1 MIDPQDS
8 VSFATSFRASKW
20 ILRCKK
26 LQKWK
31 RKTGKHSRSALAL
44 NYHLHVVF
52 FLPLRRHMQ
61 MPVAS
66 RRDTAAMVFV
76 RLRGIP
82 AEDLM
87 DLMEGKKQFGA
98 FVFIAAIHHEL
109 IWTCRGIIN
118 HCVERRKSLECQ
130 FIACGNWYGNREPF
144 SVSTKHCT
152 RGHLNLGG
160 LFLQLFSYA
169 VPLDSDLT
177 T

>member
-66 RRDTAAMVFV
+66 RRDMYIGDGV
-76 RLRGIP
+76 RAIARHSSWRLDGR
-82 AEDLM
+82 
-87 DLMEGKKQFGA
+87 KKAVGA

-160 LFLQLFSYA
+160 LFLQLFFYA